1 MDLLT
6 LGIDAAVV
14 AGIIGLTEVV
24 KSFIPER
31 IKKYVILVPTLLG
44 AVAGVALGWGLPW
57 GQVVTKVI
65 IYVGAATY
73 IFRFGKTVIGG
84 A

>member
-1 MDLLT
+1 MDFLS
-6 LGIDAAVV
+6 LGIDAAVI
-14 AGIIGLTEVV
+14 AGIIGLSQVV
-24 KSFIPER
+24 KALLPVKFNQF
-31 IKKYVILVPTLLG
+31 VILVPTILG
-44 AVAGVALGWGLPW
+44 AAAGVALGWGGTW

-73 IFRFGKTVIGG
+73 IYRFGKTVIQG